1 MTTLKATDNLTK
13 FRSMEGQQIL
23 DQFLKLTWYN
33 PVFMLVAIGSI
44 WFLPGL
50 IVRRITEA
58 KIKKSQIKAQNQKI
72 ARLYPKEIE

>member
-1 MTTLKATDNLTK
+1 
-13 FRSMEGQQIL
+13 METQGIV
-23 DQFLKLTWYN
+23 DEFLKLTWYN

-44 WFLPGL
+44 WFVPGL

-58 KIKKSQIKAQNQKI
+58 KIKQSKIEAQNQKI

>member
-1 MTTLKATDNLTK
+1 
-13 FRSMEGQQIL
+13 METQGIL
-23 DQFLKLTWYN
+23 DEFLKLTWYN

-44 WFLPGL
+44 WFVPGL

-58 KIKKSQIKAQNQKI
+58 KIKQSKIEAQNQKI